1 MSGIYLDYN
10 ASAPIDSRVLEVMIN
25 TYYTAYG
32 NADSRTHD
40 YGENARKIV
49 TRGRKQVADL
59 LGVKSD
65 EIFFTS
71 GATESNNMVLQG
83 LVEYAEQ
90 TGKKHIITTSIE
102 HKAIINSAKHLEKHG
117 FDVEYIAPQRS
128 GRIDVEDVI
137 RRLRDDT
144 LIVSIMHANNETGV
158 IQPIKEIGDVLD
170 EKSILFHT
178 DMTQTCGKLVD
189 EIRDLKYDMASIAAH
204 KMYGPQGIGALVLR
218 KKNYKLPPVK
228 PILFGGSQ
236 EHGMRPGTTPV
247 ALVAGFGEACRI
259 ATEEYKDNLFEYQ
272 RIKATII
279 KCLEKSGLKYSIN
292 GDQKSSMPTTLNVCL
307 DGVSSEALMIA
318 TKQYCGISNGSACN
332 SRNYE
337 PSYVLTAM
345 GVPEG
350 QIENS
355 VRISWGIGL
364 SIDDVENDFCML
376 LDTAKLMT
384 L

>member
-1 MSGIYLDYN
+1 MSEIYLDYN

-25 TYYTAYG
+25 TYHTAYG

-117 FDVEYIAPQRS
+117 FGVEYIAPQRS

-218 KKNYKLPPVK
+218 KKNYKLPPIK

-236 EHGMRPGTTPV
+236 EHGLRPGTTPV

-259 ATEEYKDNLFEYQ
+259 AAEEYKDHLSEYQ
-272 RIKATII
+272 RIKDTII
-279 KCLEKSGLKYSIN
+279 KCLEKSGLKYYVN
-292 GDQKSSMPTTLNVCL
+292 GDQKSCMPTTLNVCL

-345 GVPEG
+345 DVPED

-384 L
+384 F

>member
-259 ATEEYKDNLFEYQ
+259 AAEEYKDHLSEYQ
-272 RIKATII
+272 RIKDTII
-279 KCLEKSGLKYSIN
+279 RCLEKSGLKYSIN

-332 SRNYE
+332 SNSYE
-337 PSYVLTAM
+337 PSYVLSAM
-345 GVPEG
+345 KLSEEAIDGT
-350 QIENS
+350 
-355 VRISWGIGL
+355 VRISWGPF
-364 SIDDVENDFCML
+364 VEKKEFIQSMRILINS
-376 LDTAKLMT
+376 AKKLAI
-384 L
+384 